1 MEGCIVPANTLTF
14 DPVASTV
21 LPSPT
26 NQIIISDISQ
36 SYTDLVLILSGTW
49 ASGNTQDVY
58 MQFNG
63 DTGSNY
69 PWARALS
76 VAGDATIYPDGNS
89 PATGPSINAGLLSS
103 SGASMAVWQIMS
115 YSNSSIGTTVL
126 SRSSTPEYNSWAVGS
141 WHNTAAVTSIRLFNG
156 SLNFTAGTV
165 ASLYGILKA

>member
-1 MEGCIVPANTLTF
+1 MPANTLTF

-26 NQIIISDISQ
+26 NQIILDNISQ
-36 SYTDLVLILSGTW
+36 SFTDLVLILSGTW

-58 MQFNG
+58 IQFNG

-76 VAGDATIYPDGNS
+76 VTNSATIS
-89 PATGPSINAGLLSS
+89 PSGTTNTAINAGLLSS
-103 SGASMAVWQIMS
+103 NGASMAIWQIMA
-115 YSNSSIGTTVL
+115 YSNTSIGTTVL

-141 WHNTAAVTSIRLFNG
+141 WHSTAAVTSIRLFNG
-156 SLNFTAGTV
+156 SLNFRAGTV